1 MAVLGRFGADTARG
15 LCHRTAMDKVT
26 VRRATTS
33 LLSKQY
39 LNRKTDPDP
48 DDRRRTIF
56 ELTPG
61 GRRIHDKIVPLAR
74 TREAELLSDLSPAER
89 SQLDQILEKPMVSS
103 A

>member
-39 LNRKTDPDP
+39 LNRKTDP